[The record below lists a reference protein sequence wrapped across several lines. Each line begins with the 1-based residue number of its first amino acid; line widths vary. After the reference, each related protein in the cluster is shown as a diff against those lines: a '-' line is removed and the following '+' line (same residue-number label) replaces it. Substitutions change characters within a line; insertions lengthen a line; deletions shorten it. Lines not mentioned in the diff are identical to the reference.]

1 MKEYENILSPTHEER
16 FIDLE
21 NHIDNLDGG

>member
-1 MKEYENILSPTHEER
+1 MKEYENILSPTYEER